1 MTGLVHSWKPRG
13 NAAKIFV
20 AERNG
25 NGGVARAAAV
35 VLAGPAGTGKS
46 RACLEKLHMVCMMRG
61 GTKALI
67 VRRTF
72 ASIRFSALVTFQ
84 EHVAREHIA
93 AGVVNIY
100 GGTVPQQIQYLNG
113 STIDIVGMD
122 KPTRI
127 MSTEYDIIYVQEA
140 IELELDHWNA
150 LDSRARGT
158 ALSYCQLLADCNPS
172 HDQHWLLQ
180 LAEDGKIVMLDTQHE
195 DNPRYFNEDGTV
207 TEEGAA
213 YMARLDGLTGVWLQR
228 LRYGKWVGAQGII
241 YDNFDKRVHVVET
254 MPKGWESWPT
264 FWAIDFGFVH
274 PFVCTMWAV
283 SPDGILYMFKEYY
296 KSHTL
301 VEDIARELKVEVDA
315 GRIKRPTKI
324 LTDHDAEDR
333 ATFEK
338 HFGRGTSPA
347 NKTVSRG
354 IQATHA
360 RFKVGANGK
369 AGIYLLKNALMHR
382 PDAKLLAAKKPT
394 STVGEI
400 GGYIWDPNGKDQP
413 LKKDD
418 DGCDTMRYAVAE
430 RDLSGDYNLR
440 WL

>member
-1 MTGLVHSWKPRG
+1 MAIINTYKPRG
-13 NAAKIFV
+13 NAAKIFIP
-20 AERNG
+20 ESR
-25 NGGVARAAAV
+25 GGVSKSPRV

-46 RACLEKLHMVCMMRG
+46 RACLEKLHMVCMSRPNSRC
-61 GTKALI
+61 LI
-67 VRRTF
+67 VRKTF
-72 ASIRFSALVTFQ
+72 ASIRFSALATYQ
-84 EHVAREHIA
+84 EQVAKDLIA
-93 AGVVNIY
+93 ANLVNIY

-140 IELELDHWNA
+140 IELEQDHWMA

-172 HDQHWLLQ
+172 HDEHWLLQ
-180 LAEDGKIVMLDTQHE
+180 LAEDGKVVMLETEHK
-195 DNPRYFNEDGTV
+195 DNPRYWDDAAEEWTI
-207 TEEGAA
+207 EGAA
-213 YMARLDGLTGVWLQR
+213 YIARLDNLTGVWLAR
-228 LRYGKWVGAQGII
+228 LRWGKWVGAEGVI
-241 YDNFDKRVHVVET
+241 YDNFSRAVHVIET
-254 MPKGWESWPT
+254 MPAGWETWPT

-283 SPDGILYMFKEYY
+283 SPDGILYLFKEYY
-296 KSHTL
+296 RAGML
-301 VEDIARELKVEVDA
+301 VEDIAKELKAAVDKGDIA
-315 GRIKRPTKI
+315 RPSKI

-333 ATFEK
+333 ATFVK
-338 HFGRGTSPA
+338 HFGRATTPA
-347 NKTVSRG
+347 NKSVSRG

-360 RFKVGANGK
+360 RLKVQANGK
-369 AGIYLLKNALMHR
+369 ARIYFLKNALMHK
-382 PDAKLLAAKKPT
+382 PDAKQLEKKKPT
-394 STVGEI
+394 CTVAEI

-418 DGCDTMRYAVAE
+418 DGCDTMRYAVAD
-430 RDLSGDYNLR
+430 RDLAGEYNMR